1 MATKPTAKPRKATA
15 KKKVVAKR
23 AYLSKDLR
31 RQTLLEVAAQIVETD
46 GWAGLNM
53 SALAERGGTS
63 RQLIYQ
69 HFPSMEKLLADTAWH
84 IFMEVAKG
92 TTDSVAANPGNLT
105 EAIKAAEAFSL
116 DLPPGRGD
124 ALWQLIAGTA
134 GSTPELEEIRQGIRK
149 LISGIWTPVVRKA
162 LDMNEADARAY
173 AWMSILAFWG
183 MRQLVRDGE
192 ISRTRGV
199 KLFNGFMERV
209 VKN

>member
-1 MATKPTAKPRKATA
+1 MATKPTAKPRKGTA
-15 KKKVVAKR
+15 KKPVVAKR

-116 DLPPGRGD
+116 DLPVGRGD

-192 ISRTRGV
+192 LSRTRGV

-209 VKN
+209 VKS

>member
-1 MATKPTAKPRKATA
+1 MVTKPPARPRKRSTAKTA
-15 KKKVVAKR
+15 ETKR
-23 AYLSKDLR
+23 PYLSRDLR
-31 RQTLLEVAAQIVETD
+31 RQTLLEVAAGIVETQ
-46 GWAGLNM
+46 GWAALNM

-105 EAIKAAEAFSL
+105 EAIKSAEAFSL
-116 DLPPGRGD
+116 DLPTGRGD

-149 LISGIWTPVVRKA
+149 LISGIWTPVVRKE
-162 LDMNEADARAY
+162 LGMNEADARAY

-192 ISRTRGV
+192 LSRARGV

-209 VKN
+209 VKS